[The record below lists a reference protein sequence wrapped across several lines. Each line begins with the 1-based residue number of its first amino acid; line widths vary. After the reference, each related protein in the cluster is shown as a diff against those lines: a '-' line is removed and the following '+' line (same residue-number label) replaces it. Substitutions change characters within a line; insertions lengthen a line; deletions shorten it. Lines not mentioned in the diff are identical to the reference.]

1 MDKQLGF
8 WVPVLGIA
16 FLIGLLIAALLQYI
30 FSSMIVSAIL
40 RAVGAA

>member
-16 FLIGLLIAALLQYI
+16 ALIGVAIAVIIQRLA
-30 FSSMIVSAIL
+30 
-40 RAVGAA
+40 GG